1 MNPIKSL
8 EEIRKHWKIFED
20 RWKTLYAFFLYT
32 NEDRNIARYVREY
45 FRELDQLSGNTCLIF
60 LIDKPPRTWE
70 EEARTREYWKEFTFR
85 TWVWEGFTEVMP
97 YDRSK
102 AYEIAEFFGI
112 FPNHI
117 PCIVF
122 FRNINERELLVYPLD
137 NSWSDERLTREFREL
152 FSAIRE
158 GCENIGDDNERKEQ
172 MWRNLERFIRRR
184 SREQT
189 IVNFITHPLARSV
202 GDVFRRLLFRLL

>member
-1 MNPIKSL
+1 MNPIRNL
-8 EEIRKHWKIFED
+8 EEVIEHWDIFESKW
-20 RWKTLYAFFLYT
+20 RSLYAFFLYT

-45 FRELDQLSGNTCLIF
+45 FHELDRLSGNECLIF

-70 EEARTREYWKEFTFR
+70 EEARTRDYWEEFTFR
-85 TWVWEGFTEVMP
+85 AIVWEGFKEVMP
-97 YDRSK
+97 YDRSR
-102 AYEIAEFFGI
+102 AYEIAEFLGI
-112 FPNHI
+112 RPNLI

-122 FRNINERELLVYPLD
+122 FRNINEREILVYPLD

-158 GCENIGDDNERKEQ
+158 GCENIGDDEGKEKI
-172 MWRNLERFIRRR
+172 WRNLERFIRRR
-184 SREQT
+184 SRRQR

-202 GDVFRRLLFRLL
+202 GDVFKQILFRLL